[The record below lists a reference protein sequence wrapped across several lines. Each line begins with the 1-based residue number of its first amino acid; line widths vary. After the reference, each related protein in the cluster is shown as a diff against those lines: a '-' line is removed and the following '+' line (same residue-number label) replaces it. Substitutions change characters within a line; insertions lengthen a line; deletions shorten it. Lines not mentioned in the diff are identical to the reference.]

1 MVLALA
7 NGINNSGEVVGYDV
21 LDDFTHAAV
30 WKKGRTVQLP
40 QANAYGWG
48 QAISDDG
55 TVVGGNPQPGGTGI
69 VNQAALWRNGRYLD
83 LQPTGTCYG
92 PGIRHR
98 RRRYVGGL
106 ASATRRA
113 AMASGPRPR
122 FRYVVRQVH
131 ESDAPDSARPSP
143 MPMRSTGRAMIVGEA
158 FGYSLV
164 PSAWI
169 YSHGSLTIP
178 LQDLMP
184 RGHPM
189 DLARTPGG
197 DQQPRADS
205 YRVGRLREHRRQCAP
220 DANVRLT
227 RGR

>member
-1 MVLALA
+1 M
-7 NGINNSGEVVGYDV
+7 VGYDV

-92 PGIRHR
+92 QASDIDDADTSVGYISPPGDCNGERPQAA
-98 RRRYVGGL
+98 VW
-106 ASATRRA
+106 TR
-113 AMASGPRPR
+113 SGR
-122 FRYVVRQVH
+122 FTNLTPLTGQAFAY
-131 ESDAPDSARPSP
+131 ANAIN
-143 MPMRSTGRAMIVGEA
+143 RSGTIVGEA

-169 YSHGSLTIP
+169 YSHGSLTY

-184 RGHPM
+184 ADTPWTLQNAEGINNRGQIIGW
-189 DLARTPGG
+189 AVSENTG
-197 DQQPRADS
+197 
-205 YRVGRLREHRRQCAP
+205 
-220 DANVRLT
+220 ANVLLT
-227 RGR
+227 PTSG